1 MPRTKAESTADA
13 VEEQKTD
20 AVEDTAP
27 VQAEEPK
34 APAESEYTIEELADG
49 AGNIFK
55 VQRECVVA
63 ALKVAGVTTISPM
76 LPMTISRVVSKIY
89 GTHSNINVHKP
100 KEYT

>member
-63 ALKVAGVTTISPM
+63 TKLKGVVITSPVI
-76 LPMTISRVVSKIY
+76 LIACKAVIKGRVPFVNKLR
-89 GTHSNINVHKP
+89 
-100 KEYT
+100 